1 MGNVVLDVAI
11 SLDGFSAGPNDD
23 LERIHAW
30 MGWGSDA
37 TDRNAQVVEE
47 FFKTTGAV
55 VMGKRTWDGVDG
67 PNGWGPNGWAG
78 LDGAPLPMQVFVVTH
93 ESREAATKGKT
104 TFTFVTKGLES
115 ALEQAKAAAGDRNV
129 YLMGAKIAQ
138 QCLKAG
144 TLDEIVLHLVPV
156 LLTGGIRLFDQ
167 LGTQPIEL
175 ERTEVIEVPGV
186 THLRFRVVRKG
197 I

>member
-1 MGNVVLDVAI
+1 MVKVVLDVAM

-30 MGWGSDA
+30 MGWSGDA
-37 TDRNAQVVEE
+37 ADRNAQVVEE

-78 LDGAPLPMQVFVVTH
+78 LDGAPLPMQVFVLTH
-93 ESREAATKGKT
+93 ESRETATKGKT
-104 TFTFVTKGLES
+104 TFTFVTNGLES
-115 ALEQAKAAAGDRNV
+115 ALEQAKATAGDRNV
-129 YLMGAKIAQ
+129 YLMGANIAQ

-144 TLDEIVLHLVPV
+144 YLDEIVLHLVPV
-156 LLTGGIRLFDQ
+156 LLTEGIRLFDQ

-175 ERTEVIEVPGV
+175 ERTEEIEAPGV